1 MQYKIT
7 DSIPRI
13 VEYFRNSEN
22 IDLYLLLESS
32 TKTGISE
39 FNKRLL
45 ENPRM
50 EINEKRLADVIVLT
64 ETFDFDSKKDFA
76 WLLMHIC
83 STRSLSIC
91 LNNLILIFL
100 LDIIPVFKVSDRTL
114 IVNVLHFISSNEV
127 FKINTISIE
136 EKFEALKSE
145 EYDENTI
152 EGLILLEEKFQYSQ
166 KYNKNYL
173 L

>member
-13 VEYFRNSEN
+13 VEYFRNIEN
-22 IDLYLLLESS
+22 KDLYLLLESS

-50 EINEKRLADVIVLT
+50 EINEKRLADVIALT

-91 LNNLILIFL
+91 LNNLILIFYW
-100 LDIIPVFKVSDRTL
+100 TL
-114 IVNVLHFISSNEV
+114 FLF
-127 FKINTISIE
+127 
-136 EKFEALKSE
+136 LKLATE
-145 EYDENTI
+145 
-152 EGLILLEEKFQYSQ
+152 L
-166 KYNKNYL
+166 
-173 L
+173 

>member
-7 DSIPRI
+7 ESIPRI

-50 EINEKRLADVIVLT
+50 EINEKRLADVIV
-64 ETFDFDSKKDFA
+64 
-76 WLLMHIC
+76 
-83 STRSLSIC
+83 
-91 LNNLILIFL
+91 
-100 LDIIPVFKVSDRTL
+100 VFVW
-114 IVNVLHFISSNEV
+114 V
-127 FKINTISIE
+127 
-136 EKFEALKSE
+136 
-145 EYDENTI
+145 
-152 EGLILLEEKFQYSQ
+152 
-166 KYNKNYL
+166 
-173 L
+173 

>member
-7 DSIPRI
+7 DSIPRV
-13 VEYFRNSEN
+13 VEYFRNCEN

-39 FNKRLL
+39 FNKRLI

-50 EINEKRLADVIVLT
+50 EINEKRLADVIALT

-83 STRSLSIC
+83 STQSLSIC

-114 IVNVLHFISSNEV
+114 IVNVLLFISSSEV

-136 EKFEALKSE
+136 EKFETLKSE
-145 EYDENTI
+145 EYDEKTI